1 MTEDI
6 YTSLSVIVQNKLN
19 EALSSELNC
28 FLVKVTKTDG
38 QYVSVKLT
46 SQEKGFKDCEKIPI
60 IQSPYFSPIVK
71 VGDIGL
77 ALNIHIDI
85 GNALNELPF
94 NRNVFN
100 QDYLVFLPLITK
112 SQFKSNAEV
121 LTITSSDFNSKI
133 ELSNDKLSTTCK
145 SIETKANETYSLNAK
160 SLTLEATG
168 SDPLKIKNGAGSLAD
183 VIEQLFTCMD
193 GLAAGL
199 QGNMSNPGA
208 YNGVKSGAKSTI
220 SKILG

>member
-1 MTEDI
+1 MGEDI

-38 QYVSVKLT
+38 QFVSVKLA

-71 VGDIGL
+71 VGDLGL

-85 GNALNELPF
+85 GNALNELAF

-100 QDYLVFLPLITK
+100 QDYLIFLPLITK

-133 ELSNDKLSTTCK
+133 ELSNDKLSATC
-145 SIETKANETYSLNAK
+145 K

-208 YNGVKSGAKSTI
+208 YNGVKSGAKSAI